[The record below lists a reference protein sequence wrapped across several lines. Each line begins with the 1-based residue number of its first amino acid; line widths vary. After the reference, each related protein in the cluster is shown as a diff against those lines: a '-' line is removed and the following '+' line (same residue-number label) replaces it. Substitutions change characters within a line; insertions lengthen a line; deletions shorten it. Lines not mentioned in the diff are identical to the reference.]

1 MRDLFRVSGQHELRS
16 PSLVVTWRT
25 DAGKLG
31 ARVTDYLNEKLGSQY
46 FGEIEPAD
54 FFPLG
59 GVAIEDDLVQF
70 PESKFYSCPKN
81 DLVIFKGDPPGHEW
95 FKYLSLILDV
105 AGHYGQVK
113 ELYTVG
119 GMVSL
124 GAHTAP
130 RELIAAFN
138 SPELKQALSQYTLS
152 RGLDYQTPPGH
163 RPTLN
168 SFLSWIA
175 KQRNIPGVSLWV
187 PVPFYLVAVE
197 DPKAQKKLLE
207 FFDQRFN
214 LQIDFQDI
222 DEEIKKQDEKID
234 QLRTASQEV
243 DEYIGKLESN
253 LGLSQEENENL
264 VKQIEEFLTGKE
276 PEL

>member
-1 MRDLFRVSGQHELRS
+1 MTDLFRISGRHELRN

-31 ARVTDYLNEKLGSQY
+31 PRVTDYLNKKLGGQY
-46 FGEIEPAD
+46 LGEIEPAD

-59 GVAIEDDLVQF
+59 GVTIEDDLVQF

-81 DLVIFKGDPPGHEW
+81 DLVIFKGDPPSHEW

-105 AGHYGQVK
+105 AGHYGQVR
-113 ELYTVG
+113 ELYTIG

-138 SPELKQALSQYTLS
+138 SPELRQALSQYDLA

-175 KQRNIPGVSLWV
+175 RQRNIPGASLWV

-197 DPKAQKKLLE
+197 DPKAQKKVLE
-207 FFDQRFN
+207 FLDQRFG
-214 LQIDFQDI
+214 LQVDFQGI
-222 DEEIKKQDEKID
+222 DEAIRKQNEKIA
-234 QLRTASQEV
+234 QLRTLSQEV
-243 DEYIGKLESN
+243 DEYISKLESN
-253 LGLSQEENENL
+253 LGLSEEENEKL
-264 VKQIEEFLTGKE
+264 VKQIEGFLSSKE
-276 PEL
+276 PGP